1 MTQSE
6 LRRDLAHKFPR
17 TPHLYDL
24 GGSAVTRDD
33 LLLGRDD
40 EALFL
45 SARVSI
51 EEKLDGA
58 NLGVSIGA
66 DGAVWFQNRAHFV
79 TAASAVQFR
88 ALDAWLAEHR
98 FELFDLLRPERDI
111 LFGEW
116 LYARHS
122 VAYDR
127 IPAYFLAFDLY
138 DAETGHFLSRRSR
151 DACLARTTIPVAPL
165 VFEGVLGSKKRL
177 LELLDRTSA
186 FGTGPIEGLY
196 LRVDEQ
202 PGLQLRGA
210 GASRETREREETA
223 GGFLLRRAKVVRC
236 DFLQGIED
244 HWSKRKLVKNGLRPD
259 LT

>member
-1 MTQSE
+1 M
-6 LRRDLAHKFPR
+6 
-17 TPHLYDL
+17 
-24 GGSAVTRDD
+24 TRDD

-45 SARVSI
+45 GMRVSV

-66 DGAVWFQNRAHFV
+66 DGAVRFQNRAHYI
-79 TAASAVQFR
+79 TAASAGQFR

-122 VAYDR
+122 VAYNR
-127 IPAYFLAFDLY
+127 IPGYFIAFDLF
-138 DAETGHFLSRRSR
+138 DTETGRFLSRRRR
-151 DACLARTTIPVAPL
+151 DECLVHTTISVAPL
-165 VFEGVLGSKKRL
+165 VFEGVLGSKERL
-177 LELLDRTSA
+177 LGLLDRSSA
-186 FGTGPIEGLY
+186 FGTAPIEGLY

-202 PGLQLRGA
+202 PGLRSPDSQHAAAPREKREDGGA
-210 GASRETREREETA
+210 E
-223 GGFLLRRAKVVRC
+223 GGFLHRRAKVVRS
-236 DFLQGIED
+236 DFLQGIQD
-244 HWSKRKLVKNGLRPD
+244 HWSKRGLVKNGLRPGGVG
-259 LT
+259 